1 MQILFILLAAVLII
15 CTVIFA
21 LQNVVATLTIQFF
34 IWQFQEAPFLFIV
47 LAALVAGLVS
57 GLLILLPAVTKNS
70 KKSSQHRQRI
80 RELENTL
87 EEKDQTIN
95 NQNERVRYLENH
107 LPGGQGSSES
117 GQSS

>member
-1 MQILFILLAAVLII
+1 MQILFILLAVVLII

-21 LQNVVATLTIQFF
+21 LQNVATLTIQFF

>member
-1 MQILFILLAAVLII
+1 M
-15 CTVIFA
+15 IFA
-21 LQNVVATLTIQFF
+21 LQNVATLTIQFF
-34 IWQFQEAPFLFIV
+34 IWQFQGAPFLFIV

>member
-21 LQNVVATLTIQFF
+21 LQN
-34 IWQFQEAPFLFIV
+34 
-47 LAALVAGLVS
+47 
-57 GLLILLPAVTKNS
+57 LLPAVTKNS